1 MKLSGK
7 GTEKK
12 VQFRP
17 NVIVSDV
24 VDNDDNGIKVTLSTG
39 EVIEADLAIFA
50 IGVKPCCELV
60 KGLDVDVDEEEGG
73 IKVNTQMQSSKEWLY
88 AAGDCCRV
96 WQWPRDEVEN
106 WFQMRLWSQAR
117 VMGTYAAKCL
127 LEVQMLDFS
136 FMHFAHTTTFFGFR
150 VILLGLFNGQGL
162 CEDEDIEHLYRI
174 TKGSQ
179 QSTATNSNFDIMF
192 SDDEY
197 VKVILHRGKGKS
209 PFYLLIFALL
219 RVSSCRCFCDS
230 LTLRSTL
237 FLLLLRTTFW
247 FDT

>member
-1 MKLSGK
+1 VKLSGK

-162 CEDEDIEHLYRI
+162 SEDEDIEHLYRI
-174 TKGSQ
+174 TK
-179 QSTATNSNFDIMF
+179 
-192 SDDEY
+192 DDEY
-197 VKVILHRGKGKS
+197 VKVILHRGKVRGATMISRESTGLEECIENLMANGLVLDDELKEQ
-209 PFYLLIFALL
+209 LLDPAI
-219 RVSSCRCFCDS
+219 DIGDY
-230 LTLRSTL
+230 
-237 FLLLLRTTFW
+237 
-247 FDT
+247 FD

>member
-17 NVIVSDV
+17 NVNVSDV
-24 VDNDDNGIKVTLSTG
+24 VDNEDNGIRVTLSTG

-60 KGLDVDVDEEEGG
+60 SGLDVDVDEEEGG
-73 IKVNTQMQSSKEWLY
+73 IKVNTQMQSSLEWLY

-162 CEDEDIEHLYRI
+162 SEDEDIEHLYRI

-209 PFYLLIFALL
+209 PFYLLIFGLL